1 MAVVTSTSKNINFF
15 NIGEQRKCSDEKGN
29 NREGREKAKK
39 GRKKD
44 RREKWKGFI
53 HKEGKRGWRAEGE
66 WEEAA
71 A

>member
-1 MAVVTSTSKNINFF
+1 MRRGTTERGGRK
-15 NIGEQRKCSDEKGN
+15 QRRDG
-29 NREGREKAKK
+29 
-39 GRKKD
+39 KKD